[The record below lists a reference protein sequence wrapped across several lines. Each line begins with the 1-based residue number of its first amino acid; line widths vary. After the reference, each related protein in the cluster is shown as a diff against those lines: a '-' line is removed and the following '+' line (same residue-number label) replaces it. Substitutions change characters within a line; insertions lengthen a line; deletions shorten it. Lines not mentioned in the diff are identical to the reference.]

1 MYYDKITVSYSTD
14 HCSPPRLNKYPSL
27 TFLNIKN

>member
-14 HCSPPRLNKYPSL
+14 HYSFPHLNKYPSL